1 MNSQYSALKRSPLR
15 PAEKMLYAGII
26 IAGIL
31 YAIRYFIDV
40 FVIASDVALT
50 TLNASPWRNYLKLH
64 HPLSATCQVASSF
77 LRWSNT
83 SCASCPGIDCE
94 LLVFLA

>member
-50 TLNASPWRNYLKLH
+50 TLNASPLAQLLEVAPPFISYL
-64 HPLSATCQVASSF
+64 SS
-77 LRWSNT
+77 
-83 SCASCPGIDCE
+83 GI
-94 LLVFLA
+94 LFLALVQYIVRELPRD